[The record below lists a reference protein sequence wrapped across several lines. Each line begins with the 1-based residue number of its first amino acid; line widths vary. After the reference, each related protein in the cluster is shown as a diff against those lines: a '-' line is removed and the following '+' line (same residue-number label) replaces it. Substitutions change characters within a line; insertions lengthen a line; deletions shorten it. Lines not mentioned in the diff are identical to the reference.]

1 MDLIAINNRASR
13 IISTPTYQLQLAN
26 MAKILVVEDDREI
39 SSRIHQWLL
48 RERYTVDVVHD
59 GLDAYQLIA
68 NNIYDLL
75 ILDWELPGSSGLELC
90 RKLRK
95 DGSQSLIL
103 MLTGRSGLS
112 DKTQGLDSGADDYL
126 VKPFQLEELSSRI
139 RALLR
144 RQAPIQSAKIEFA
157 DLSMDRDQL
166 KVWKNGEEI
175 SLRPKEFAL
184 LELFLK
190 NPDRVMSSEMILKAL
205 WPGDSGAGDEDLRA
219 LVKNLRK
226 KITRAG
232 EDCPVRNVFAVG
244 YKLSLKD

>member
-1 MDLIAINNRASR
+1 M
-13 IISTPTYQLQLAN
+13 
-26 MAKILVVEDDREI
+26 
-39 SSRIHQWLL
+39 LL
-48 RERYTVDVVHD
+48 GAWFYEE
-59 GLDAYQLIA
+59 
-68 NNIYDLL
+68 N
-75 ILDWELPGSSGLELC
+75 
-90 RKLRK
+90 
-95 DGSQSLIL
+95 
-103 MLTGRSGLS
+103 S
-112 DKTQGLDSGADDYL
+112 D
-126 VKPFQLEELSSRI
+126 EELSSRI

-144 RQAPIQSAKIEFA
+144 RQAPIQSGKIEFA
-157 DLSMDRDQL
+157 DLSMDKDQL

-190 NPDRVMSSEMILKAL
+190 NPDRVLSSETILKAL

-219 LVKNLRK
+219 LVKNLRR